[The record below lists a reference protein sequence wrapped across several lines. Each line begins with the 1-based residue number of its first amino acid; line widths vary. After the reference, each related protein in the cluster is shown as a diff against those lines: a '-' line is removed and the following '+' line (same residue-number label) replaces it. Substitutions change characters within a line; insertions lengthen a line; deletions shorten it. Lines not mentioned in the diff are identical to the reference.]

1 MGPGGNLQPVS
12 SLIFYLVERELSNV
26 HTFKEQLHSFVNEI
40 WSPGQLAIR
49 SKSLELG
56 PEVGGRHL
64 DNGEDRID
72 QSLMVSGIG
81 LPTLQGFWFLSYG
94 EKTFYFNLNF

>member
-1 MGPGGNLQPVS
+1 M
-12 SLIFYLVERELSNV
+12 ERELSNV
-26 HTFKEQLHSFVNEI
+26 HTFKEQLHPFVNEI
-40 WSPGQLAIR
+40 RAPGQLAIR

-72 QSLMVSGIG
+72 ESLMVSGIG
-81 LPTLQGFWFLSYG
+81 LPTLQALEQFPIQHLLQELTSHCPI
-94 EKTFYFNLNF
+94 LIHRRILQ